1 MSIKGPEIKK
11 ENILVLQD
19 ELFNTDSMPTGL

>member
-1 MSIKGPEIKK
+1 MSIKGLEIKK

-19 ELFNTDSMPTGL
+19 ELFNTDSVPTDL

>member
-19 ELFNTDSMPTGL
+19 ELFNMDSMPTDL

>member
-19 ELFNTDSMPTGL
+19 ELFNTDSVPTDL

>member
-1 MSIKGPEIKK
+1 MSIKKPEIKK

-19 ELFNTDSMPTGL
+19 ELFNTDSMSTDL

>member
-19 ELFNTDSMPTGL
+19 ELFNTDSMSTDL